1 MKIHTI
7 INELFKF
14 LTGGSTPDKDKALI
28 YKFLESEKSELI
40 ICIAGKTGSGK
51 SSLINL
57 LFAPIPP
64 QNVHHGKPSTRE
76 PREIVYEDE
85 DRGKFTIIDLPGF
98 CESVEHKEKIED
110 YYQRFLPLAD
120 VVLWLTRVDDSA
132 DECDQIFYRTLNPEI
147 KSKIVFG
154 ISQLDAARG
163 GRWNYKSNKP
173 SKKQIEGI
181 YNKIITIK
189 DNFEIEEEG
198 IENKVVCFSSDRRYN
213 IDKLV
218 YSLTKYA
225 KTSSKV
231 GLKITPKI

>member
-7 INELFKF
+7 INSFFKF
-14 LTGGSTPDKDKALI
+14 LTSGTTLDKDKALI
-28 YKFLESEKSELI
+28 YEILGDEKSDLI

-57 LFAPIPP
+57 LFDPIPL
-64 QNVHHGKPSTRE
+64 QEVHHGKPSTRE
-76 PREIVYEDE
+76 PREIFYEDK

-98 CESVEHKEKIED
+98 CESVENKEKIED

-132 DECDQIFYRTLNPEI
+132 DECDQSFYRRLDEDI
-147 KSKIVFG
+147 KLKIVFG

-173 SKKQIEGI
+173 GKKQINGI
-181 YNKIITIK
+181 YNKIMTIK
-189 DNFEIEEEG
+189 NNFNLEDDGLED
-198 IENKVVCFSSDRRYN
+198 KVVCFSSERKYN

-218 YSLTKYA
+218 YSLSKYA

-231 GLKITPKI
+231 GLKLNPKI